1 VVVIEDALVAV
12 LVTHVRLATAAA
24 VEHVAEDLLEFA
36 LHTFVEAERRVCK
49 GCQAAAGT
57 ARHEYEATH
66 ISGEEVCQGEQAFA
80 KRKVRSW
87 LFTVLKAQEHTFL
100 EPPLQMPT
108 ARRDACARRSKHGPC
123 KRPFIKWHYAHHS
136 GAHVLAVLLLQ

>member
-1 VVVIEDALVAV
+1 MVVIEDALVAV

-36 LHTFVEAERRVCK
+36 LHTFVEEERRVCK

-66 ISGEEVCQGEQAFA
+66 ISAEEVCQGEQAPA

-87 LFTVLKAQEHTFL
+87 LFTVLKAQEHT
-100 EPPLQMPT
+100 LQVPT

-123 KRPFIKWHYAHHS
+123 KRPFIKWHYAHQS